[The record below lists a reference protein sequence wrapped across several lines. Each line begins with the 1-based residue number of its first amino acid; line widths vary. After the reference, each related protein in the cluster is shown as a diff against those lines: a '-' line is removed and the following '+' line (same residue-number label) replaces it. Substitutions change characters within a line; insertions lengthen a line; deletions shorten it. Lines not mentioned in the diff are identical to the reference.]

1 MWDTVG
7 IVAAV
12 VVIILLIQVLDVAEV
27 LKERLRGGPPRS
39 TNIEGRVTLLEER
52 LAALERRIDLR

>member
-12 VVIILLIQVLDVAEV
+12 VVIILLIQVLDLAEV
-27 LKERLRGGPPRS
+27 LKERLRGGSSR
-39 TNIEGRVTLLEER
+39 TDIEGRVALLEER
-52 LAALERRIDLR
+52 LAALESRIDLR

>member
-12 VVIILLIQVLDVAEV
+12 VVIILLFQVLDLSET
-27 LKERLRGGPPRS
+27 LKERLRGGSPRKD
-39 TNIEGRVTLLEER
+39 IERRVSQLEER
-52 LAALERRIDLR
+52 LDAIERKNDHR